1 VTILNRPSDG
11 LYNVLIVLVRAAVRF
26 APRDT
31 EQLLIACGSAVETL
45 DAAHLGRTLTRW
57 TSLGLFHA
65 DKDAISI
72 AEPYRSILGT
82 KPDIAEARLPKVARS
97 IALNE
102 ENNARFWEADGAR
115 SADFSKGTSW
125 MLAQDIYTV
134 PSTTAGWEGL
144 LKRQLVSSDGTTI
157 VQNDTRWNGLRAWMP
172 YLGFARDAT
181 SWDVDPTDAVRD
193 VLLDVFGTAK
203 TLLATEFLER
213 VGAALPVLDG
223 GKYRREVEAVL
234 REGAWPRPEPG
245 QVSTS
250 LSRALQRLDREGA
263 ILLEQRNDTGDGMT
277 LIGRGGRRWRDVTH
291 VNLITKKVR

>member
-11 LYNVLIVLVRAAVRF
+11 LYNVLIVLVRAMVRF
-26 APRDT
+26 GPRDA

-65 DKDAISI
+65 DKDTISI
-72 AEPYRSILGT
+72 AEPYKSILGT
-82 KPDIAEARLPKVARS
+82 KPDLAEARLPKVART
-97 IALNE
+97 IALLE
-102 ENNARFWEADGAR
+102 DNNVRFWDAEGAR
-115 SADFSKGTSW
+115 SADFSKGAAW
-125 MLAQDIYTV
+125 MLAQDVYTV

-144 LKRQLVSSDGTTI
+144 VSRQLVGSEGTTI
-157 VQNDTRWNGLRAWMP
+157 VQNDTRWNGLRAWMS

-193 VLLDVFGTAK
+193 VLPDVFGTAM
-203 TLLATEFLER
+203 TMLATEFLER
-213 VGAALPVLDG
+213 VAGALPILDG

-234 REGAWPRPEPG
+234 KEGSWLKPEPG

-263 ILLEQRNDTGDGMT
+263 IMLEQRSDTGDGIT
-277 LIGRGGRRWRDVTH
+277 LLGRSGRRWRDVTH
-291 VNLITKKVR
+291 VSPVTKKGR